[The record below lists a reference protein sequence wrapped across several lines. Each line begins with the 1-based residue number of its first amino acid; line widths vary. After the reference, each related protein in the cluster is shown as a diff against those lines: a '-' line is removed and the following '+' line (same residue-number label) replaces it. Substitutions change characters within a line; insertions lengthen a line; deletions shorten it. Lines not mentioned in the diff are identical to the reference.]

1 VYDICTK
8 SYKEASMLRD
18 KIKGV
23 LIFRGLKVSKYSERL
38 GIKDASLSR
47 KLKDE
52 AFTISDLIKL
62 AELTES
68 HLCLVDEKDKSVI
81 LNFNTDI

>member
-1 VYDICTK
+1 
-8 SYKEASMLRD
+8 MLRD